1 MKSVK
6 KKYVFGFLLIILIGI
21 GMLILGSV
29 LYGRVDDYVETE
41 AYVVSVITR
50 RKNGSIEY
58 KPFLLRY
65 VVDGKVYDTSP
76 EVWFQYPIHQGDF
89 LTMWYKKG
97 DPNHTLV
104 SNADK
109 KTLPIALMISGDV
122 LIFAGFVL
130 ECKYLYDVKRRKKV
144 LNKTRKRKI

>member
-1 MKSVK
+1 MKGVR

-21 GMLILGSV
+21 GMIILGSV
-29 LYGRVDDYVETE
+29 LYGRVNGYVETE

-50 RKNGSIEY
+50 VENGSIEY
-58 KPFLLRY
+58 KPFILRY
-65 VVDGKVYDTSP
+65 IVDGKVYDTSP
-76 EVWFQYPIHQGDF
+76 DVWFQYPIHQGDY

-97 DPNHTLV
+97 NPNRTLV

-109 KTLPIALMISGDV
+109 KTLPIALMISGGV

-130 ECKYLYDVKRRKKV
+130 ECKYLHDVKRHKKV
-144 LNKTRKRKI
+144 

>member
-1 MKSVK
+1 MIGVR

-21 GMLILGSV
+21 GMIILGSV
-29 LYGRVDDYVETE
+29 LYGRVNGYVETE

-50 RKNGSIEY
+50 VENGSIEY
-58 KPFLLRY
+58 KPFILRY
-65 VVDGKVYDTSP
+65 IVDGKVYDTSP
-76 EVWFQYPIHQGDF
+76 DVWFQYPIHQGDY

-97 DPNHTLV
+97 NPNRTLV

-109 KTLPIALMISGDV
+109 KTLPIALMISGGV

-130 ECKYLYDVKRRKKV
+130 ECKYLHDVKRHKKV
-144 LNKTRKRKI
+144 